1 MHLAGQQR
9 IKSARENRALLS
21 AAAHVLCMHGIVLVL
36 AGRRALLGH
45 SPVTPCTGV
54 GGFRQP
60 WRARAGYMH
69 TNIALSDQDRLSHT
83 VLNGNLLLPLKS
95 VPVTVSH
102 TSDKSIRCLTST
114 VCAGT

>member
-1 MHLAGQQR
+1 MAFGIEGPKHMHLAGQQR

-54 GGFRQP
+54 GGGHGQDTCTQTLLFQTR
-60 WRARAGYMH
+60 
-69 TNIALSDQDRLSHT
+69 IDSVILS
-83 VLNGNLLLPLKS
+83 
-95 VPVTVSH
+95 
-102 TSDKSIRCLTST
+102 
-114 VCAGT
+114 